1 MMAWHNFSNT
11 VIRLFN
17 LKNIKMK
24 KLVFATALALGSLT
38 MGSAANPI
46 IFHDG
51 IMEDIFLQDYT
62 EVAASDVPT
71 PIIEAL
77 EADYAGAILNKA
89 FVNDENKY
97 KLEVSMEDGNSIEL
111 YADANGNWIEM

>member
-1 MMAWHNFSNT
+1 
-11 VIRLFN
+11 
-17 LKNIKMK
+17 MK

-38 MGSAANPI
+38 MGTAATPI

-62 EVAASDVPT
+62 EVATSDVPT

-89 FVNDENKY
+89 YVDDENKY
-97 KLEVSMEDGNSIEL
+97 KLEVSMEDGTSTEL